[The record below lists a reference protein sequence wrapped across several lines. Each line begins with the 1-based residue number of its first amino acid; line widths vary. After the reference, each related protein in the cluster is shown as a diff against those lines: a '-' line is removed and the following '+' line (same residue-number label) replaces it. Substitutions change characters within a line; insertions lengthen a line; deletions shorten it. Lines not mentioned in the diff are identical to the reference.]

1 VACITLGRSPPNP
14 HPDLAVE
21 VLSKST
27 EKNDRGVKFEDFA
40 AHGVGEYWIIDTD
53 TETIEQYLLKDHTFE
68 LRMKAGSGE
77 LVSEIVVGFEI
88 PVKAIFDEQAN
99 LAALRELL

>member
-1 VACITLGRSPPNP
+1 M
-14 HPDLAVE
+14 E

-40 AHGVGEYWIIDTD
+40 AHGVGEYWIIDTEA
-53 TETIEQYLLKDHTFE
+53 ETIEQYLLKDHTFE

-77 LVSEIVVGFEI
+77 LVSEIVVGLEI
-88 PVKAIFDEQAN
+88 PVKAMFDEAAN
-99 LAALRELL
+99 LAAARAVVASTFVHYPYGRTLP